1 MSEDCPPSHLVSL
14 HPLPGPAAVQQLS
27 THHWNNKQNRT
38 NTKIL
43 YRSLPTPPP
52 HPPAA
57 RAEEELMRL
66 KSSAAMKSSKTSTV
80 VA

>member
-1 MSEDCPPSHLVSL
+1 MRTVLRLILSASILSRVL
-14 HPLPGPAAVQQLS
+14 QQYSNYQLIIGTTNKTEPIQRYS
-27 THHWNNKQNRT
+27 TVV
-38 NTKIL
+38 
-43 YRSLPTPPP
+43 YRPPP